1 MLCVLLHQA
10 AMDRA
15 FLTATAAPLLGLLAA
30 VAYRLRPLEWQRR
43 DGKQVPGA
51 LSLPCPACV
60 CFPAVCALQRR
71 GDGFRPACMQVF
83 EDPDTGV
90 VFETDADRAP
100 EKDRRGELA
109 FKAVSYTP
117 WPVEQGAAGDRV
129 RVAVG
134 PVSACVPRTYVF
146 PRLAIHCTC
155 YSLPLVA
162 LLRAEDADA
171 CIRQPVAAGRGATLC
186 ALLQCM

>member
-1 MLCVLLHQA
+1 
-10 AMDRA
+10 
-15 FLTATAAPLLGLLAA
+15 
-30 VAYRLRPLEWQRR
+30 
-43 DGKQVPGA
+43 
-51 LSLPCPACV
+51 
-60 CFPAVCALQRR
+60 
-71 GDGFRPACMQVF
+71 MQVF

-134 PVSACVPRTYVF
+134 PVNACMPRTYVF
-146 PRLAIHCTC
+146 PRSGTAMHSIATC
-155 YSLPLVA
+155 RLPGAQDVHFCVRSRVYHGKGHPDA
-162 LLRAEDADA
+162 LS
-171 CIRQPVAAGRGATLC
+171 
-186 ALLQCM
+186 QCVTPSAMQELHPARTGCLGW